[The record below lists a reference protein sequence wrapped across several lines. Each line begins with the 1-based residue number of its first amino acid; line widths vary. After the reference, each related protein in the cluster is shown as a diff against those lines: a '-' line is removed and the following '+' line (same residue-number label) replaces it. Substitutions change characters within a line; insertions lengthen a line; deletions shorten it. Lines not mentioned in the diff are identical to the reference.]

1 MTLTAGEVRVE
12 ASPVG
17 PVAYPPGPFGPVIL
31 YLHGGRYL
39 TGTPESALGVAGD
52 LAVRTGAAV
61 VCCRYRQAFPAALD
75 DVHAGFRYGQALG
88 PVMLAGERLGA
99 GLAAAL
105 LVRLRDAGARL
116 RDGGGGLRDGG
127 GGMPGGAV
135 LVSALLDLSLQA
147 PSLLL
152 NAAADAAFRAAEL
165 RRQVERYAAGTA
177 LTDPLLS
184 PLHANLHGLPPV
196 QLLAAGNDVLLD
208 DSMAFA
214 TRAARSGVTVDLR
227 VWPDAT
233 ALRLGA
239 IGAMAAFLTERTRTA
254 QSA

>member
-1 MTLTAGEVRVE
+1 MTLTAGDVRVE

-31 YLHGGRYL
+31 YLHGGKYL
-39 TGTPESALGVAGD
+39 TGAPESALGVAGD
-52 LAVRTGAAV
+52 LALRTGAAV

-75 DVHAGFRYGQALG
+75 DVHAGYRYGQGLG
-88 PVMLAGERLGA
+88 PVLLAGERLGA

-105 LVRLRDAGARL
+105 LVRLRDDGAGL
-116 RDGGGGLRDGG
+116 
-127 GGMPGGAV
+127 PGGAV

-152 NAAADAAFRAAEL
+152 NAGADAAFRVAEL
-165 RRQVERYAAGTA
+165 RRQVARYAAGTA

-227 VWPDAT
+227 VWPDAGT
-233 ALRLGA
+233 LRLGA
-239 IGAMAAFLTERTRTA
+239 VGAMAAFITERTGPCDTIRE
-254 QSA
+254 